1 MTNTP
6 HDYEPSWNC
15 QINKAAKL
23 FGSNGTEA
31 AIGLF
36 GFQYDGHGDSG
47 TGTIVASNTQSPVA
61 TITGAASAKTH

>member
-1 MTNTP
+1 MTNTD
-6 HDYEPSWNC
+6 HSLEPSWTS
-15 QINKAAKL
+15 QVNKAAKL

-36 GFQYDGHGDSG
+36 GFQYDGHGETG
-47 TGTIVASNTQSPVA
+47 TGTIVASNTQSPVV